1 MSATTSPSATAAAPP
16 GERLSFREK
25 VGYGL
30 GDTASNLYFQTF
42 TNFLLYF
49 YTDVFGIA
57 AGAAGTM
64 LLVVRIWDTFLD
76 PVVGVIA
83 DRTNTRWGHYRPW
96 LLWVAFPIAVLGVVM
111 FTTPNFGPT
120 GKLVYAYVTYSLM
133 MMAYSFINIP
143 YSALM
148 GVITSRSDERT
159 VVASYRFVLSFAG
172 LFAVQLSTLKLSRLL
187 GGGDPQKGFQ
197 LVMVIFGI
205 AAIALFLVTFATTR
219 ERVQPAA
226 GATSTLRSDLKDLLE
241 NKPWL
246 IISGVGVFA
255 LCYISVRMG
264 AIVYYFKYCV
274 GDEQLA
280 AWFMGTGTVG
290 AISGTMLA
298 GPIARLLGGKRRAYL
313 ILMAVASALTIGFYL
328 VPMGSLPLVFTLH
341 FLISSLFAPTS
352 PLLWSFYADTADY
365 SEWRTGR
372 RATGL
377 VFSAASFSQKLG
389 WSVGS
394 ALSAWM
400 LGLFGYQANV
410 AQTADSQTGIRLLM
424 SVVPGVLGLL
434 SAAAIFFY
442 TLDDPTMEKIGR
454 ELEERKQTAAS

>member
-1 MSATTSPSATAAAPP
+1 MAALAFAAA
-16 GERLSFREK
+16 
-25 VGYGL
+25 
-30 GDTASNLYFQTF
+30 
-42 TNFLLYF
+42 
-49 YTDVFGIA
+49 
-57 AGAAGTM
+57 AAGTM

-76 PVVGVIA
+76 PVVGVVA
-83 DRTNTRWGHYRPW
+83 DRTNTRWGHYRPY
-96 LLWVAFPIAVLGVVM
+96 LLWIALPIAVLGVAM
-111 FTTPNFGPT
+111 FTTPALSPS
-120 GKLVYAYVTYSLM
+120 GKLIYAYVTYSLM

-172 LFAVQLSTLKLSRLL
+172 LFVVQLTTLRLARLL
-187 GGGDPQKGFQ
+187 GGGDYQRGFQ
-197 LVMVIFGI
+197 GVMIVFGVL
-205 AAIALFLVTFATTR
+205 AIALFLVTFATTR
-219 ERVQPAA
+219 ERVQPAE
-226 GATSTLRSDLKDLLE
+226 GAQSTLKSDLGDLLR

-246 IISGVGVFA
+246 VISAVGVFA

-264 AIVYYFKYCV
+264 AIIYYFKYGV
-274 GDEQLA
+274 GDEHLA

-290 AISGTMLA
+290 AIVGTAGA
-298 GPIARLLGGKRRAYL
+298 GPISRFLGGKKRAYL
-313 ILMAVASALTIGFYL
+313 ILMLAASSLTIAFYF
-328 VPMGSLPLVFTLH
+328 VPITQIALVFVCH

-400 LGLFGYQANV
+400 LGMFGYQANV

-434 SAAAIFFY
+434 SAAAIFLY
-442 TLDDPTMEKIGR
+442 TLDDAAMERIGR
-454 ELEERKQTAAS
+454 ELEERKGGKA